1 MPQFQYDQQITQ
13 LSLKLIQ
20 RENASESADSKATS
34 ESKTT
39 SESANG
45 THMGKYSELT
55 TFTEGIVQF
64 SKQLGEPPSF
74 SLTKLE
80 DGIAT
85 VSDNVPAAADSSR
98 SLIDKKLMPI
108 SEETK
113 SSAAEVLGN
122 KVPNNQ
128 CKLFTLSYTT
138 YSSSDS
144 NDNY

>member
-1 MPQFQYDQQITQ
+1 
-13 LSLKLIQ
+13 
-20 RENASESADSKATS
+20 
-34 ESKTT
+34 
-39 SESANG
+39 
-45 THMGKYSELT
+45 MGKYSELT

-144 NDNY
+144 NDNYWLKLISYWLIIAVKLMLNQSLLSLCI